1 MLSFLLTL
9 VLVRILIHLF
19 SVGSVMDFLTYL
31 HLFSSAE
38 GLPKVIILL
47 LVSTNRLRDLVS
59 VTLLLVVK
67 SLLVNL
73 LLEACLF

>member
-38 GLPKVIILL
+38 VLPKVITLL

-59 VTLLLVVK
+59 VMLLLVVK